1 MAERKAKTEAPEKEN
16 QEVKKEEV
24 QQTLSERVVNI
35 RTLKANEI
43 ECRIGTINEKGCT
56 LLLYKDARVDMRLL
70 DEVFGPMNWKRD
82 HEVVNGNLFCTISI
96 YDEKKK
102 EWVSKQDVG
111 TESNTEK
118 EKGQASD
125 AFKRAGFNWGIGRE
139 LYSAPFIWIKLE
151 PTEISKSTSGRCS
164 TYTKFSVSEI
174 EYDENR
180 EVSKCIIVDNNGVI
194 RYQFPKPKEQQKS
207 MPEQPQQNSSVFSG
221 KQLQDAIYEVRA
233 CRSRAEVNAVWKKHA
248 AMQNNLEFKNEI
260 QMICKRF
267 PK

>member
-1 MAERKAKTEAPEKEN
+1 MDERKAKTDVHEKDN
-16 QEVKKEEV
+16 QEEKQEEKEV
-24 QQTLSERVVNI
+24 QQTLSDKIVNI
-35 RTLKANEI
+35 RTLRANEI

-139 LYSAPFIWIKLE
+139 LYSAPFIWVKLE
-151 PTEISKSTSGRCS
+151 SNEIFKSTSGKCS

-194 RYQFPKPKEQQKS
+194 RYQFPMPKEKKS
-207 MPEQPQQNSSVFSG
+207 EKTQQNSSVFSG
-221 KQLQDAIYEVRA
+221 KQLKEAIDEVRV
-233 CRSRAEVNAVWKKHA
+233 CKSRAEVNAVWKKYA

-260 QMICKRF
+260 QTMCKRV